1 MSKTLKEFRRWL
13 CRHYAEQRTGVDVKG
28 TKAAKIFRW
37 SVLVWSRN
45 LRKLEGPGDE
55 QRNGKREKISG
66 ELEARTHGTM

>member
-1 MSKTLKEFRRWL
+1 M
-13 CRHYAEQRTGVDVKG
+13 KG